1 MVRKDAWK
9 DLNTKVSSFFNNYVS
24 KLRMSTTFKG
34 NKVTNT
40 NESAIKI
47 DTSAS
52 TIPTGVHKFA
62 VSQLAST
69 GYMRNSAMTAGSIQ
83 AHKVISNANADAG
96 NLTLKDLGIS
106 KGDRVIIYLNN
117 SEEYLLSLFAICRIG
132 AIAIPTNRIMTAVEL
147 DYLADDSKA
156 KLMITDN
163 EGKDLIDIDTYIPE
177 NISEYKDCEVLDAEN
192 TDWDDLC
199 QLQYTSGTTGQP
211 KGAMLTHGNY
221 FTAIHN
227 ECDVLTLKQD
237 DVFLGIYPM
246 AHVGL
251 SWAISALR
259 AAAYY
264 ILIEQFNIE
273 EYLELCEKEKVTVLT
288 GMPPVIHSL
297 TTMDARKHLR
307 TVREIISGGGPLHK
321 KIWKDFHQTYQIPI
335 INAYGLSETIV
346 IGTGTVIRP
355 EDYWEADRFESVG
368 HPVCFSEVKI
378 VDETDSSKILP
389 QYEQGEIALRGP
401 AVAKGYWGNEE
412 KTKASFLEDGWFLTG
427 DVGYLDED
435 NRLFIT
441 DRKKDMIVMSG
452 WKIYPTEVEEVLIKY
467 PAVKEIA
474 IFSINDCHR
483 GELPV
488 AAVVW
493 ENDADEE
500 GLISYA
506 RENLSRY
513 KVPRK
518 IFTLDELPRVNGWKL
533 LRRELRKMFKE

>member
-1 MVRKDAWK
+1 M
-9 DLNTKVSSFFNNYVS
+9 LNI
-24 KLRMSTTFKG
+24 TTFLDANSKRLDK
-34 NKVTNT
+34 NVLYN
-40 NESAIKI
+40 
-47 DTSAS
+47 
-52 TIPTGVHKFA
+52 PTTGEKYNSKEILSI
-62 VSQLAST
+62 VSQI
-69 GYMRNSAMTAGSIQ
+69 GRN
-83 AHKVISNANADAG
+83 
-96 NLTLKDLGIS
+96 LKELGIE
-106 KGDRVIIYLNN
+106 KGDRVLIYLKN
-117 SEEYLLSLFAICRIG
+117 SEEYLFSLFAIWRIG
-132 AIAIPTNRIMTAVEL
+132 AIAIPTNRVFTAHEL
-147 DYLADDSKA
+147 DYIVSDSKA
-156 KLMITDN
+156 KLMITDDKA
-163 EGKDLIDIDTYIPE
+163 KDIIDIDTYIPKK
-177 NISEYKDCEVLDAEN
+177 ISDFKNCDVLESEN

-227 ECDVLTLKQD
+227 ECDVLTFKQD

-264 ILIEQFNIE
+264 IMMEQFNMD
-273 EYLELCEKEKVTVLT
+273 EYLELCEEEKVTVLS

-297 TTMDARKHLR
+297 TTIDARKQLE

-321 KIWKDFHQTYQIPI
+321 KIWKDFHETYEIPI

-355 EDYWEADRFESVG
+355 EDYREADRFESVG

-378 VDETDSSKILP
+378 VDEHDPDKIMP

-412 KTKASFLEDGWFLTG
+412 KTKASFLDDGWFLTG

-441 DRKKDMIVMSG
+441 DRKKDMIGMSG
-452 WKIYPTEVEEVLIKY
+452 WKFYPTEVEEVLIKY

-474 IFSINDCHR
+474 IFSVNDCHR
-483 GELPV
+483 GEIPV

-493 ENDADEE
+493 EDKEDSE
-500 GLISYA
+500 GLVEFA
-506 RENLSRY
+506 RENVSRY

-533 LRRELRKMFKE
+533 LRRELRAMFKE

>member
-1 MVRKDAWK
+1 M
-9 DLNTKVSSFFNNYVS
+9 LNI
-24 KLRMSTTFKG
+24 TTFLDANSKRLDKDVLYNPTTG
-34 NKVTNT
+34 NKYNSG
-40 NESAIKI
+40 EILSI
-47 DTSAS
+47 
-52 TIPTGVHKFA
+52 
-62 VSQLAST
+62 VSEI
-69 GYMRNSAMTAGSIQ
+69 GRE
-83 AHKVISNANADAG
+83 
-96 NLTLKDLGIS
+96 LKNLGIN
-106 KGDRVIIYLNN
+106 KGDRVLIYLKN
-117 SEEYLLSLFAICRIG
+117 SEEYLFSLFAIWRIG
-132 AIAIPTNRIMTAVEL
+132 AIAIPTNNVMTASEL
-147 DYLADDSKA
+147 EYIVSDSQA
-156 KLMITDN
+156 ELMITN
-163 EGKDLIDIDTYIPE
+163 EKSKDIINVKTYVPE
-177 NISEYKDCEVLDAEN
+177 NINEFKDCEVLPAEN

-199 QLQYTSGTTGQP
+199 QLQYTSGTTGKP

-237 DVFLGIYPM
+237 DVYLGIYPM

-251 SWAISALR
+251 SWSISALR

-264 ILIEQFNIE
+264 ILIEQFNLD
-273 EYLELCEKEKVTVLT
+273 EYLKLCEEEKVTVLT

-297 TTMDARKHLR
+297 TTMDARKHLK
-307 TVREIISGGGPLHK
+307 TVREIVSGGGPLHK

-378 VDETDSSKILP
+378 VDEENSTIILP
-389 QYEQGEIALRGP
+389 NYQQGEIALRGP

-412 KTKASFLEDGWFLTG
+412 KTKSAFLEDGWFLTG

-483 GELPV
+483 GEIPV

-493 ENDADEE
+493 NDSADDE
-500 GLISYA
+500 GLIEYA

-513 KVPRK
+513 KVPKK
-518 IFTLDELPRVNGWKL
+518 IFALDELPRVNGWKL
-533 LRRELRKMFKE
+533 LRRELRQMFKE

>member
-1 MVRKDAWK
+1 MLNITTFLDANSK
-9 DLNTKVSSFFNNYVS
+9 RLDKNVLYNPTTDHKYNSGEILSIVS
-24 KLRMSTTFKG
+24 KIGRDLKEL
-34 NKVTNT
+34 K
-40 NESAIKI
+40 IK
-47 DTSAS
+47 
-52 TIPTGVHKFA
+52 
-62 VSQLAST
+62 
-69 GYMRNSAMTAGSIQ
+69 
-83 AHKVISNANADAG
+83 
-96 NLTLKDLGIS
+96 
-106 KGDRVIIYLNN
+106 KGDRVLIYLAN
-117 SEEYLLSLFAICRIG
+117 SEEYLFSLFAIWRIG
-132 AIAIPTNRIMTAVEL
+132 AIAIPTNRVFTASEL
-147 DYLADDSKA
+147 EYIVSDSQA
-156 KLMITDN
+156 KLMITDSEAQN
-163 EGKDLIDIDTYIPE
+163 IIDIDTYIPP
-177 NISEYKDCEVLDAEN
+177 NIIEFKDCEVLDAES

-199 QLQYTSGTTGQP
+199 QLQYTSGTTGKP

-227 ECDVLTLKQD
+227 ECDVLTFKQD
-237 DVFLGIYPM
+237 DIFLGIYPM

-264 ILIEQFNIE
+264 IMMEQFNLD
-273 EYLELCEKEKVTVLT
+273 EYLKLCENEKVTVLS

-297 TTMDARKHLR
+297 TTMDARKYLK

-335 INAYGLSETIV
+335 INAYGLSESIV

-378 VDETDSSKILP
+378 VDERDSSKTLP

-401 AVAKGYWGNEE
+401 AIAKGYWGNEE
-412 KTKASFLEDGWFLTG
+412 KTKASFLDDGWFLTG

-467 PAVKEIA
+467 PEVKEIA

-483 GELPV
+483 GEIPV

-493 ENDADEE
+493 ENNADEE
-500 GLISYA
+500 GLIEFA

-518 IFTLDELPRVNGWKL
+518 IFALDELPRVNGWKL
-533 LRRELRKMFKE
+533 LRRELRQMFKN

>member
-1 MVRKDAWK
+1 M
-9 DLNTKVSSFFNNYVS
+9 LNI
-24 KLRMSTTFKG
+24 TTFLDANSKRLDKNVLYNPKNG
-34 NKVTNT
+34 EKY
-40 NESAIKI
+40 
-47 DTSAS
+47 TSGGILS
-52 TIPTGVHKFA
+52 I
-62 VSQLAST
+62 VSEIGRELKNL
-69 GYMRNSAMTAGSIQ
+69 G
-83 AHKVISNANADAG
+83 AN
-96 NLTLKDLGIS
+96 
-106 KGDRVIIYLNN
+106 KGDRVLIYLNN
-117 SEEYLLSLFAICRIG
+117 SEEYLFSLFAIWRIG
-132 AIAIPTNRIMTAVEL
+132 AIAIPTNRVFTAAEL
-147 DYLADDSKA
+147 EYIVDDSQA
-156 KLMITDN
+156 KLMITDI
-163 EGKDLIDIDTYIPE
+163 EAKDIIDIDTYIPQ
-177 NISEYKDCEVLDAEN
+177 NIIDFKDSEVLEAEA

-199 QLQYTSGTTGQP
+199 QLQYTSGTTGKP

-264 ILIEQFNIE
+264 IMVEQFNLD
-273 EYLELCEKEKVTVLT
+273 EYLELCEKEKVTVLS

-297 TTMDARKHLR
+297 TTMDARKHLK

-335 INAYGLSETIV
+335 INAYGLSESIV

-378 VDETDSSKILP
+378 VDEMDSSLTLP
-389 QYEQGEIALRGP
+389 KYEQGEIALRGP
-401 AVAKGYWGNEE
+401 AIAKGYWGNEE
-412 KTKASFLEDGWFLTG
+412 KTKASFLDDGWFLTG
-427 DVGYLDED
+427 DIGYLDED

-483 GELPV
+483 GEIPV

-493 ENDADEE
+493 ENEADDE
-500 GLISYA
+500 GLIEYA

-518 IFTLDELPRVNGWKL
+518 IFALDELPRVNGWKL
-533 LRRELRKMFKE
+533 LRRELRKMFKN

>member
-1 MVRKDAWK
+1 M
-9 DLNTKVSSFFNNYVS
+9 LNI
-24 KLRMSTTFKG
+24 TTFLDANSKRLDK
-34 NKVTNT
+34 KVLYNPRSS
-40 NESAIKI
+40 EEY
-47 DTSAS
+47 TSAEILS
-52 TIPTGVHKFA
+52 I
-62 VSQLAST
+62 VSEIGRQL
-69 GYMRNSAMTAGSIQ
+69 
-83 AHKVISNANADAG
+83 KSNNVQE
-96 NLTLKDLGIS
+96 
-106 KGDRVIIYLNN
+106 GDRVIIYLNN
-117 SEEYLLSLFAICRIG
+117 SCEYLFSLFAIWRIG
-132 AIAIPTNRIMTAVEL
+132 AIAIPANRVFTSSEL
-147 DYLADDSKA
+147 DYIIHDSQA
-156 KLMITDN
+156 KLVITDD
-163 EGKDLIDIDTYIPE
+163 EAEAKLDICTYVPK
-177 NISEYKDCEVLDAEN
+177 NISEYKNCEVLEAAN

-199 QLQYTSGTTGQP
+199 QLQYTSGTTGKP

-264 ILIEQFNIE
+264 IMIEQFDLD

-297 TTMDARKHLR
+297 TTMDKTKELS

-321 KIWKDFHQTYQIPI
+321 KIWKEFHETYGIPI
-335 INAYGLSETIV
+335 INAYGLSESIV

-355 EDYWEADRFESVG
+355 EDYREADRFESVG

-378 VDETDSSKILP
+378 VDEDDSTKTLEK
-389 QYEQGEIALRGP
+389 YEQGEIALRGP
-401 AVAKGYWGNEE
+401 AIAKGYWRRE
-412 KTKASFLEDGWFLTG
+412 KQTIESFLDDGWYLTG
-427 DVGYLDED
+427 DIGYLDED

-467 PAVKEIA
+467 PKLKEIA
-474 IFSINDCHR
+474 IFSIDDCHR
-483 GELPV
+483 GEIPA

-493 ENDADEE
+493 ENEPDHE
-500 GLISYA
+500 GLISFA

-513 KVPRK
+513 KVPRQ
-518 IFTLDELPRVNGWKL
+518 IYDLDELPRVNGWKL
-533 LRRELRKMFKE
+533 LRRELRNMFKP

>member
-1 MVRKDAWK
+1 M
-9 DLNTKVSSFFNNYVS
+9 LNI
-24 KLRMSTTFKG
+24 TTFLDANSKRLDK
-34 NKVTNT
+34 NVLYN
-40 NESAIKI
+40 
-47 DTSAS
+47 
-52 TIPTGVHKFA
+52 PTTGEKYNSKEILSI
-62 VSQLAST
+62 VSQI
-69 GYMRNSAMTAGSIQ
+69 GRN
-83 AHKVISNANADAG
+83 
-96 NLTLKDLGIS
+96 LKELGIE
-106 KGDRVIIYLNN
+106 KGDRVLIYLKN
-117 SEEYLLSLFAICRIG
+117 SEEYLFSLFAIWRIG
-132 AIAIPTNRIMTAVEL
+132 AIAIPTNRVFTAHEL
-147 DYLADDSKA
+147 DYIVSDSKA
-156 KLMITDN
+156 KLMITDDKA
-163 EGKDLIDIDTYIPE
+163 KDIIDIDTYIPKK
-177 NISEYKDCEVLDAEN
+177 ISDFKNCDVLESEN

-227 ECDVLTLKQD
+227 ECDVLTFKQD

-264 ILIEQFNIE
+264 IMMEQFNMD
-273 EYLELCEKEKVTVLT
+273 EYLELCEEEKVTVLS

-297 TTMDARKHLR
+297 TTIDARKQLE

-321 KIWKDFHQTYQIPI
+321 KIWKDFHETYEIPI

-355 EDYWEADRFESVG
+355 EDYREADRFESVG

-378 VDETDSSKILP
+378 VDEHDPDKIMP

-412 KTKASFLEDGWFLTG
+412 KTKASFLDDGWFLTG

-474 IFSINDCHR
+474 IFSVNDCHR
-483 GELPV
+483 GEIPV

-493 ENDADEE
+493 EDKEDSE
-500 GLISYA
+500 GLVEFA
-506 RENLSRY
+506 RENISRY

-533 LRRELRKMFKE
+533 LRRELRAMFKE

>member
-1 MVRKDAWK
+1 MLNITTFLDANSKRLDKNVLYNPRNGEKYNSGQILSIVSQIGRELK
-9 DLNTKVSSFFNNYVS
+9 DLN
-24 KLRMSTTFKG
+24 
-34 NKVTNT
+34 
-40 NESAIKI
+40 
-47 DTSAS
+47 
-52 TIPTGVHKFA
+52 
-62 VSQLAST
+62 
-69 GYMRNSAMTAGSIQ
+69 
-83 AHKVISNANADAG
+83 
-96 NLTLKDLGIS
+96 IS
-106 KGDRVIIYLNN
+106 KGDRVLIYLNN
-117 SEEYLLSLFAICRIG
+117 SEEYLFSLFAIWRIG
-132 AIAIPTNRIMTAVEL
+132 AIAIPTNRVFTASEL
-147 DYLADDSKA
+147 EYIANDSQA
-156 KLMITDN
+156 KLMITDSEAEN
-163 EGKDLIDIDTYIPE
+163 IIDIDTYVPQDIADF
-177 NISEYKDCEVLDAEN
+177 KDCKILEAEA

-199 QLQYTSGTTGQP
+199 QLQYTSGTTGKP

-264 ILIEQFNIE
+264 IMMEQFDMD
-273 EYLELCEKEKVTVLT
+273 EYLRLCESEKVTVLS
-288 GMPPVIHSL
+288 GMPPVIHTL
-297 TTMDARKHLR
+297 TTMDARMQLKS
-307 TVREIISGGGPLHK
+307 VREIISGGGPLHK

-335 INAYGLSETIV
+335 INAYGLSESIV

-378 VDETDSSKILP
+378 VDEMDASKTLP

-401 AVAKGYWGNEE
+401 AIAKGYWGNEE
-412 KTKASFLEDGWFLTG
+412 KTKASFLDDGWFLTG
-427 DVGYLDED
+427 DVGYLYED

-474 IFSINDCHR
+474 IFSISDCHR
-483 GELPV
+483 GEIPV

-493 ENDADEE
+493 ENEADDE
-500 GLISYA
+500 GLIKYA

-518 IFTLDELPRVNGWKL
+518 IFALDELPRVNGWKL
-533 LRRELRKMFKE
+533 LRRELRKMFKV

>member
-1 MVRKDAWK
+1 M
-9 DLNTKVSSFFNNYVS
+9 LNI
-24 KLRMSTTFKG
+24 TTFLDANSKRLDK
-34 NKVTNT
+34 NVLYN
-40 NESAIKI
+40 
-47 DTSAS
+47 
-52 TIPTGVHKFA
+52 PT
-62 VSQLAST
+62 T
-69 GYMRNSAMTAGSIQ
+69 GAKYNSAELLSI
-83 AHKVISNANADAG
+83 VSEIG
-96 NLTLKDLGIS
+96 RNLKELEIK
-106 KGDRVIIYLNN
+106 KGDRVLIYLKNT
-117 SEEYLLSLFAICRIG
+117 EEYLLSLFAIWRIG
-132 AIAIPTNRIMTAVEL
+132 AIAIPTNRVMTKAEL
-147 DYLADDSKA
+147 EYIIDDSKA
-156 KLMITDN
+156 CLMITDP
-163 EGKDLIDIDTYIPE
+163 EAHSIDIKTYIPE
-177 NISEYKDCEVLDAEN
+177 NISSYKNCEILPAEN

-264 ILIEQFNIE
+264 ILIEQFNLD
-273 EYLELCEKEKVTVLT
+273 EYLSLCENEKVTVLT

-297 TTMDARKHLR
+297 TTINAQKQLK

-321 KIWKDFHQTYQIPI
+321 KIWKDFHQTYRIPI

-355 EDYWEADRFESVG
+355 EDYREADRFESVG

-378 VDETDSSKILP
+378 VDEEDSSKILP
-389 QYEQGEIALRGP
+389 KYEQGEIALRGP

-412 KTKASFLEDGWFLTG
+412 KTKSTFLSNGWFLTG
-427 DVGYLDED
+427 DIGYLDED

-467 PAVKEIA
+467 PAVKERA
-474 IFSINDCHR
+474 ILSVNDCHR
-483 GELPV
+483 GEIPV

-493 ENDADEE
+493 ENKNDSE
-500 GLISYA
+500 GLIEYA

-513 KVPRK
+513 KVPRE
-518 IFTLDELPRVNGWKL
+518 IYDLDELPRVNGWKL
-533 LRRELRKMFKE
+533 LRRELRKMFKV

>member
-1 MVRKDAWK
+1 M
-9 DLNTKVSSFFNNYVS
+9 LNI
-24 KLRMSTTFKG
+24 TTFLDANSKRLDK
-34 NKVTNT
+34 KVLYNP
-40 NESAIKI
+40 
-47 DTSAS
+47 TSGEKYTS
-52 TIPTGVHKFA
+52 KEILSV
-62 VSQLAST
+62 VSHI
-69 GYMRNSAMTAGSIQ
+69 GRE
-83 AHKVISNANADAG
+83 
-96 NLTLKDLGIS
+96 LKSLDIT

-117 SEEYLLSLFAICRIG
+117 SCDYLFSLFAIWRIG
-132 AIAIPTNRIMTAVEL
+132 AIAIPTNRVFTSSEL
-147 DYLADDSKA
+147 EYIINDSQA
-156 KLMITDN
+156 KLMITD
-163 EGKDLIDIDTYIPE
+163 EDARDLIDIKTFVPE
-177 NISEYKDCEVLDAEN
+177 NLDDFKEAEILNACN

-199 QLQYTSGTTGQP
+199 QLQYTSGTTGKP

-251 SWAISALR
+251 SWAIAALR

-264 ILIEQFNIE
+264 ILIEQFNID
-273 EYLELCEKEKVTVLT
+273 EYLKLCEEEKVTVLT
-288 GMPPVIHSL
+288 GMPPVIHTL
-297 TTMDARKHLR
+297 TTMDKTKELS

-321 KIWKDFHQTYQIPI
+321 KIWKEFHETYQIPI
-335 INAYGLSETIV
+335 INAYGLSESIV

-355 EDYWEADRFESVG
+355 EDYREADRFESVG

-378 VDETDSSKILP
+378 VDEDDPSKCLDK
-389 QYEQGEIALRGP
+389 YEQGEIALRGP
-401 AVAKGYWGNEE
+401 AIAKGYWRRE
-412 KTKASFLEDGWFLTG
+412 KQTIEAFLDNGWFLTG
-427 DVGYLDED
+427 DIGYLDDD

-467 PAVKEIA
+467 PKLKEIA
-474 IFSINDCHR
+474 IFSIDDEHR
-483 GELPV
+483 GEIPV

-493 ENDADEE
+493 KDKPDHE
-500 GLISYA
+500 GLINYA

-518 IFTLDELPRVNGWKL
+518 IYDLDELPRVNGWKL
-533 LRRELRKMFKE
+533 LRRELRNMFKS

>member
-1 MVRKDAWK
+1 M
-9 DLNTKVSSFFNNYVS
+9 LNI
-24 KLRMSTTFKG
+24 TTFLDANSKRLDKNVLYNPTTG
-34 NKVTNT
+34 NK
-40 NESAIKI
+40 
-47 DTSAS
+47 
-52 TIPTGVHKFA
+52 
-62 VSQLAST
+62 
-69 GYMRNSAMTAGSIQ
+69 YNSGEILSI
-83 AHKVISNANADAG
+83 ISG
-96 NLTLKDLGIS
+96 IGRELKDLGIA
-106 KGDRVIIYLNN
+106 KGDRVLIYLNN
-117 SEEYLLSLFAICRIG
+117 SEEYLFSLFAIWRIG
-132 AIAIPTNRIMTAVEL
+132 AIAIPGNRIFTANEL
-147 DYLADDSKA
+147 EYIVGDSRA
-156 KLMITDN
+156 KLMITDDDA
-163 EGKDLIDIDTYIPE
+163 KDLIDIETYVPKD
-177 NISEYKDCEVLDAEN
+177 ISKFKDSDVLEAEN

-199 QLQYTSGTTGQP
+199 QLQYTSGTTGKP
-211 KGAMLTHGNY
+211 KGAMLTHGYY

-237 DVFLGIYPM
+237 DVYLGIYPM

-251 SWAISALR
+251 SWSISALR
-259 AAAYY
+259 SAAYY
-264 ILIEQFNIE
+264 ILMEQFNID
-273 EYLELCEKEKVTVLT
+273 EYLELCQKEKVTVLT

-297 TTMDARKHLR
+297 TTMDRREELK
-307 TVREIISGGGPLHK
+307 TVREIVSGGGPLHK
-321 KIWKDFHQTYQIPI
+321 KIWKDFHETYAIPI

-355 EDYWEADRFESVG
+355 EDYREADRFESVG

-378 VDETDSSKILP
+378 VDEDDSSKILP

-427 DVGYLDED
+427 DIGYLDED

-467 PAVKEIA
+467 PEVKEIA

-483 GELPV
+483 GEIPV

-493 ENDADEE
+493 ENESDDD
-500 GLISYA
+500 GLIAFA

-518 IFTLDELPRVNGWKL
+518 IFPLDELPRVNGWKL
-533 LRRELRKMFKE
+533 LRRELREMFKD

>member
-1 MVRKDAWK
+1 
-9 DLNTKVSSFFNNYVS
+9 
-24 KLRMSTTFKG
+24 
-34 NKVTNT
+34 
-40 NESAIKI
+40 
-47 DTSAS
+47 
-52 TIPTGVHKFA
+52 
-62 VSQLAST
+62 
-69 GYMRNSAMTAGSIQ
+69 
-83 AHKVISNANADAG
+83 
-96 NLTLKDLGIS
+96 
-106 KGDRVIIYLNN
+106 
-117 SEEYLLSLFAICRIG
+117 
-132 AIAIPTNRIMTAVEL
+132 
-147 DYLADDSKA
+147 
-156 KLMITDN
+156 
-163 EGKDLIDIDTYIPE
+163 
-177 NISEYKDCEVLDAEN
+177 
-192 TDWDDLC
+192 
-199 QLQYTSGTTGQP
+199 
-211 KGAMLTHGNY
+211 MLTHGNY

-273 EYLELCEKEKVTVLT
+273 EYLYLCESEKVTVLT
-288 GMPPVIHSL
+288 GMPPVIHTL
-297 TTMDARKHLR
+297 TKMDARKHLK

-378 VDETDSSKILP
+378 VDENDSSNIMPK
-389 QYEQGEIALRGP
+389 YEQGEIALRGP

-412 KTKASFLEDGWFLTG
+412 KTKASFLDDGWFLTG
-427 DVGYLDED
+427 DIGYLDDD

-483 GELPV
+483 GEIPV

-493 ENDADEE
+493 ENEADDK
-500 GLISYA
+500 GLIKYA

-518 IFTLDELPRVNGWKL
+518 IFALDELPRVNGWKL
-533 LRRELRKMFKE
+533 LRRELRKMFKV

>member
-1 MVRKDAWK
+1 MLNITTFLDANSK
-9 DLNTKVSSFFNNYVS
+9 RLDKNVLYNPTTDHKYNSGEILSIVS
-24 KLRMSTTFKG
+24 KIGRDLKEL
-34 NKVTNT
+34 K
-40 NESAIKI
+40 IK
-47 DTSAS
+47 
-52 TIPTGVHKFA
+52 
-62 VSQLAST
+62 
-69 GYMRNSAMTAGSIQ
+69 
-83 AHKVISNANADAG
+83 
-96 NLTLKDLGIS
+96 
-106 KGDRVIIYLNN
+106 KGDRVLIYLAN
-117 SEEYLLSLFAICRIG
+117 SEEYLFSLFAIWRIG
-132 AIAIPTNRIMTAVEL
+132 AIAIPTNRVFTASEL
-147 DYLADDSKA
+147 EYIVSDSQA
-156 KLMITDN
+156 KLMITDSEAQN
-163 EGKDLIDIDTYIPE
+163 IIDIDTYIPP
-177 NISEYKDCEVLDAEN
+177 NIIEFKDCEVLDAES

-199 QLQYTSGTTGQP
+199 QLQYTSGTTGKP

-227 ECDVLTLKQD
+227 ECDVLTFKQD

-264 ILIEQFNIE
+264 IMMEQFNLDK
-273 EYLELCEKEKVTVLT
+273 YLKLCENEKVTVLS

-297 TTMDARKHLR
+297 TTMDARKHLK

-335 INAYGLSETIV
+335 INAYGLSESIV

-378 VDETDSSKILP
+378 VDERDSSKTLP

-401 AVAKGYWGNEE
+401 AIAKGYWGNEE
-412 KTKASFLEDGWFLTG
+412 KTKASFLDDGWFLTG

-467 PAVKEIA
+467 PEVKEIA

-483 GELPV
+483 GEIPV

-493 ENDADEE
+493 ENNADEE
-500 GLISYA
+500 GLIEFA

-518 IFTLDELPRVNGWKL
+518 IFALDELPRVNGWKL
-533 LRRELRKMFKE
+533 LRRELRQMFKN

>member
-1 MVRKDAWK
+1 M
-9 DLNTKVSSFFNNYVS
+9 LNI
-24 KLRMSTTFKG
+24 TTFLDANSKRLDKDVLYNPATE
-34 NKVTNT
+34 NKY
-40 NESAIKI
+40 
-47 DTSAS
+47 TSGEILS
-52 TIPTGVHKFA
+52 I
-62 VSQLAST
+62 VSEI
-69 GYMRNSAMTAGSIQ
+69 GRY
-83 AHKVISNANADAG
+83 
-96 NLTLKDLGIS
+96 LKNIGIN
-106 KGDRVIIYLNN
+106 KGDRILIYLKN
-117 SEEYLLSLFAICRIG
+117 SEEYLFSLLAIWRIG
-132 AIAIPTNRIMTAVEL
+132 AIAIPTNRVMTKTEL
-147 DYLADDSKA
+147 EYIISDSQA

-163 EGKDLIDIDTYIPE
+163 EAPEIDIATYIPE
-177 NISEYKDCEVLDAEN
+177 NIKEYKNCDILPAEN

-264 ILIEQFNIE
+264 ILIEQFNID
-273 EYLELCEKEKVTVLT
+273 EYLELCESEKVTVLT

-297 TTMDARKHLR
+297 TTMDARKHLK

-378 VDETDSSKILP
+378 VDEEDSSKILP

-412 KTKASFLEDGWFLTG
+412 KTKSSFLDDGWFLTG

-467 PAVKEIA
+467 PEVKEIA

-483 GELPV
+483 GEIPV

-493 ENDADEE
+493 KENADEE

-513 KVPRK
+513 KVPKK
-518 IFTLDELPRVNGWKL
+518 IFELNELPRVNGWKL
-533 LRRELRKMFKE
+533 LRRELREMFKE

>member
-1 MVRKDAWK
+1 M
-9 DLNTKVSSFFNNYVS
+9 LNI
-24 KLRMSTTFKG
+24 TTFLDANSKRLDKNVLYNPTTE
-34 NKVTNT
+34 NKYNSG
-40 NESAIKI
+40 EILSI
-47 DTSAS
+47 
-52 TIPTGVHKFA
+52 
-62 VSQLAST
+62 VSEI
-69 GYMRNSAMTAGSIQ
+69 GR
-83 AHKVISNANADAG
+83 K
-96 NLTLKDLGIS
+96 LKDLGIE
-106 KGDRVIIYLNN
+106 KGDRVLIYLKN
-117 SEEYLLSLFAICRIG
+117 SEEYLFSLFAIWRVG
-132 AIAIPTNRIMTAVEL
+132 AIAIPANRVFTAAEL
-147 DYLADDSKA
+147 EYIVSDSKA
-156 KLMITDN
+156 TLMITDL
-163 EGKDLIDIDTYIPE
+163 EAKDIIDIDTYIPQ
-177 NISEYKDCEVLDAEN
+177 NISDFKDSEVLPAEN

-199 QLQYTSGTTGQP
+199 QLQYTSGTTGKP

-237 DVFLGIYPM
+237 DVYLGIYPM

-251 SWAISALR
+251 SWSISALR

-264 ILIEQFNIE
+264 IMVEQFNLD
-273 EYLELCEKEKVTVLT
+273 EYLDLCQKEKVTVLT

-297 TTMDARKHLR
+297 TTMDKREQLK

-321 KIWKDFHQTYQIPI
+321 KIWKDFHETYGIPI

-355 EDYWEADRFESVG
+355 EDYREADRFESVG

-378 VDETDSSKILP
+378 VDEDDASITLEAYK
-389 QYEQGEIALRGP
+389 QGEIALRGP

-412 KTKASFLEDGWFLTG
+412 KTKASFLDDGWFLTG
-427 DVGYLDED
+427 DIGYIDED

-474 IFSINDCHR
+474 IFSITDCHR
-483 GELPV
+483 GEIPV

-493 ENDADEE
+493 ENENDSE
-500 GLISYA
+500 GLVSYA
-506 RENLSRY
+506 HENLSRY
-513 KVPRK
+513 KVPRE
-518 IFTLDELPRVNGWKL
+518 IYDLDELPRVNGWKL
-533 LRRELRKMFKE
+533 LRRELREMFKN

>member
-1 MVRKDAWK
+1 M
-9 DLNTKVSSFFNNYVS
+9 LNI
-24 KLRMSTTFKG
+24 TTFLDANSKRLDKDVLYNPTTG
-34 NKVTNT
+34 NRYNS
-40 NESAIKI
+40 EEILSI
-47 DTSAS
+47 
-52 TIPTGVHKFA
+52 
-62 VSQLAST
+62 VSEI
-69 GYMRNSAMTAGSIQ
+69 GRE
-83 AHKVISNANADAG
+83 
-96 NLTLKDLGIS
+96 LKNMGIN
-106 KGDRVIIYLNN
+106 KGDRVLIYLKN
-117 SEEYLLSLFAICRIG
+117 SEEYLFSLFAIWRIG
-132 AIAIPTNRIMTAVEL
+132 AIAIPTNNVMTASEL
-147 DYLADDSKA
+147 EYIVSDSQA
-156 KLMITDN
+156 ELMITN
-163 EGKDLIDIDTYIPE
+163 EKSKDIINVKTYVPE
-177 NISEYKDCEVLDAEN
+177 NINEFKDCEVLPAEN

-199 QLQYTSGTTGQP
+199 QLQYTSGTTGKP

-237 DVFLGIYPM
+237 DVYLGIYPM

-251 SWAISALR
+251 SWSISALR

-264 ILIEQFNIE
+264 ILIEQFNLD
-273 EYLELCEKEKVTVLT
+273 EYLKLCEEEKVTVLT

-297 TTMDARKHLR
+297 TTMDARKHLK
-307 TVREIISGGGPLHK
+307 TVREIVSGGGPLHK

-378 VDETDSSKILP
+378 VDEENSTIILP
-389 QYEQGEIALRGP
+389 NYQQGEIALRGP

-412 KTKASFLEDGWFLTG
+412 KTKSAFLEDGWFLTG

-483 GELPV
+483 GEIPV

-493 ENDADEE
+493 NDSADDE
-500 GLISYA
+500 GLIEYA

-513 KVPRK
+513 KVPKK
-518 IFTLDELPRVNGWKL
+518 IFALDELPRVNGWKL
-533 LRRELRKMFKE
+533 LRRELRQMFKE

>member
-1 MVRKDAWK
+1 M
-9 DLNTKVSSFFNNYVS
+9 LNI
-24 KLRMSTTFKG
+24 TTFLDANSKRLDK
-34 NKVTNT
+34 NVLYN
-40 NESAIKI
+40 
-47 DTSAS
+47 
-52 TIPTGVHKFA
+52 PTTGEKYNSKEILSI
-62 VSQLAST
+62 VSQI
-69 GYMRNSAMTAGSIQ
+69 GRN
-83 AHKVISNANADAG
+83 
-96 NLTLKDLGIS
+96 LKELGIE
-106 KGDRVIIYLNN
+106 KGDRVLIYLKN
-117 SEEYLLSLFAICRIG
+117 SEEYLFSLFAIWRIG
-132 AIAIPTNRIMTAVEL
+132 AIAIPTNRVFTAHEL
-147 DYLADDSKA
+147 DYIVSDSKA
-156 KLMITDN
+156 KLMITDDKA
-163 EGKDLIDIDTYIPE
+163 KDIIDIDTYIPKK
-177 NISEYKDCEVLDAEN
+177 ISDFKNCDVLESEN

-227 ECDVLTLKQD
+227 ECDVLTFKQD

-264 ILIEQFNIE
+264 IMMEQFNMD
-273 EYLELCEKEKVTVLT
+273 EYLELCEEEKVTVLS

-297 TTMDARKHLR
+297 TTIDARKQLE

-321 KIWKDFHQTYQIPI
+321 KIWKDFHETYEIPI

-355 EDYWEADRFESVG
+355 EDYREADRFESVG

-378 VDETDSSKILP
+378 VDEHDPDKIMP

-412 KTKASFLEDGWFLTG
+412 KTKASFLDDGWFLTG

-474 IFSINDCHR
+474 IFSVNDCHR
-483 GELPV
+483 GEIPV

-493 ENDADEE
+493 EDKEDSE
-500 GLISYA
+500 GLVEFA
-506 RENLSRY
+506 RENVSRY

-533 LRRELRKMFKE
+533 LRRELRAMFKE